1 MSKINQIAVSEVLGI
16 INNMSIESQNKIPS
30 NFLKF
35 LKKNSLSDYNL
46 QIDFSKELKEN
57 KLSQDTLTYLYL
69 IFTKFL
75 CTPSERVKFEEEMKI
90 LRKEQEDINREKYNP
105 DNIFTNN
112 EQKVV
117 KNEES
122 LVVQVK
128 EDSLIRKIL
137 IKLKSFFKK

>member
-1 MSKINQIAVSEVLGI
+1 
-16 INNMSIESQNKIPS
+16 
-30 NFLKF
+30 
-35 LKKNSLSDYNL
+35 
-46 QIDFSKELKEN
+46 
-57 KLSQDTLTYLYL
+57 
-69 IFTKFL
+69 
-75 CTPSERVKFEEEMKI
+75 MKI

-137 IKLKSFFKK
+137 IKLKSFLKK